1 MSAEKPKK
9 TTAAKTKHT
18 ATKAAGTR
26 AAGTKHTATNAAGT
40 KHTATK
46 HTARKAQPSTSD
58 KVIRF
63 FFGII
68 VFTALVSGGTY
79 YLQSSLVVLQLLGLY
94 GHWAFILIL
103 LPALSGLAQHLIT
116 SPARLI
122 VAVLGSLASSAILYP
137 IYAERFWAI
146 PPSFTDM
153 IVFTL
158 VIAGIGFTSSI
169 NPLDRHV
176 KQRRARR
183 SRKKA
188 SEKHET
194 HSHHEQYDGVVD
206 GLLNSSM
213 IRSIELLLTVTSFIG
228 AIWGI
233 LSLGMS
239 AMK

>member
-18 ATKAAGTR
+18 ATKAAGT
-26 AAGTKHTATNAAGT
+26 

-46 HTARKAQPSTSD
+46 AAGTMHTARKAQPFTSD

-79 YLQSSLVVLQLLGLY
+79 YLQSSLMVLQLLGLY
-94 GHWAFILIL
+94 AHWAFILIL
-103 LPALSGLAQHLIT
+103 LPALSGLAQHLIA

-122 VAVLGSLASSAILYP
+122 VAVLGSLATSAILYP

-176 KQRRARR
+176 KQRRAR
-183 SRKKA
+183 SRKKP

-194 HSHHEQYDGVVD
+194 HSHHEQYDGVVE

>member
-9 TTAAKTKHT
+9 TTAAKTKV
-18 ATKAAGTR
+18 
-26 AAGTKHTATNAAGT
+26 AGTKHTATKAAGT

-46 HTARKAQPSTSD
+46 AAGTKHTARKAQPFTSD

-79 YLQSSLVVLQLLGLY
+79 YLQSSLMVLQLLGLY
-94 GHWAFILIL
+94 AHWAFILIL
-103 LPALSGLAQHLIT
+103 LPALSGLAQHLIA

-122 VAVLGSLASSAILYP
+122 VAVLGSLATSAILYP

-176 KQRRARR
+176 KQRRAR
-183 SRKKA
+183 SRKKP

-194 HSHHEQYDGVVD
+194 HSHHEQYDGVVE